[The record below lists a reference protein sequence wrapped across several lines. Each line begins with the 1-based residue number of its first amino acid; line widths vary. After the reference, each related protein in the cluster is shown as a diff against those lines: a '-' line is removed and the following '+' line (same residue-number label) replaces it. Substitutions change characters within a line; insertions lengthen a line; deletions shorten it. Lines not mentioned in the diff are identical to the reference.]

1 MNKNLSSNILLAV
14 FAAAIMTQSPMIFAG
29 SKAEDVQIQ
38 DMKMTEKELAFQHKL
53 TDHAVESFIQMNHAQ
68 RAKAMEIGAE
78 GSLTPDAAVM
88 MVKKDQ
94 KIPNS

>member
-1 MNKNLSSNILLAV
+1 MHKYLSSNILLAV

-29 SKAEDVQIQ
+29 SKAEDVQLQ

-53 TDHAVESFIQMNHAQ
+53 TDRAVESFILMNHTQ
-68 RAKAMEIGAE
+68 RTKAMQISEE

-88 MVKKDQ
+88 MVQ
-94 KIPNS
+94 KEQKMPNS